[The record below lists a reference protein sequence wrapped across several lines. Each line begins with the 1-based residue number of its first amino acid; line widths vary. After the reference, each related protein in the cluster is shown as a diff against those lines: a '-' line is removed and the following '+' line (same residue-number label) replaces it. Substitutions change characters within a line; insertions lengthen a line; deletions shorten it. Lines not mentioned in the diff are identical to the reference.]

1 MSEVV
6 LAEERENA
14 KRRKLKWYQTFR
26 SFSEFVSTKPE
37 PAELVRRVYD
47 LLNSWYAFGSSSN
60 AISAEASMELALRDL
75 GLEK

>member
-26 SFSEFVSTKPE
+26 SFSEFVASKPE
-37 PAELVRRVYD
+37 PAELVLRVYD
-47 LLNSWYAFGSSSN
+47 LLDSWYAFGSMGNASS
-60 AISAEASMELALRDL
+60 AKASMELALKDV
-75 GLEK
+75 GLVK